1 MTLIEAAKLALE
13 AMGLMGADLI
23 CEAAHHGKKDRHGIG
38 EPCHIQQRWHKAF
51 DALRTA
57 IEAAEKQEPVTQ
69 CMEHGECFGGECIY
83 ATPPAAQRQPLT
95 EEQINKI
102 FFVDGKPGQFWW
114 ERKSPDAVQ
123 ITRAIEAAHGI
134 GEKK

>member
-1 MTLIEAAKLALE
+1 MSIEAMKQALE

-57 IEAAEKQEPVTQ
+57 IAEAEKQEPVAWQ
-69 CMEHGECFGGECIY
+69 
-83 ATPPAAQRQPLT
+83 
-95 EEQINKI
+95 
-102 FFVDGKPGQFWW
+102 
-114 ERKSPDAVQ
+114 
-123 ITRAIEAAHGI
+123 EADYDRVLQVI
-134 GEKK
+134 K

>member
-1 MTLIEAAKLALE
+1 MSIEAMKQALE

-57 IEAAEKQEPVTQ
+57 IAEAEKQEQ
-69 CMEHGECFGGECIY
+69 CKEHGECFGGKCIY
-83 ATPPAAQRQPLT
+83 ITPPAAQRTWVGLT
-95 EEQINKI
+95 DAEIEEWDYD
-102 FFVDGKPGQFWW
+102 VRDVVM
-114 ERKSPDAVQ
+114 D
-123 ITRAIEAAHGI
+123 T
-134 GEKK
+134 EKLLREKNT

>member
-1 MTLIEAAKLALE
+1 MTLIEAAKQALE
-13 AMGLMGADLI
+13 ALGLMGADLI

-83 ATPPAAQRQPLT
+83 ATPPAAQRQWVGLEREIAIAVLNHCYGHIVISADMIDRTT
-95 EEQINKI
+95 EVIKA
-102 FFVDGKPGQFWW
+102 KLK
-114 ERKSPDAVQ
+114 ERN
-123 ITRAIEAAHGI
+123 HG
-134 GEKK
+134 